1 MDQIPPVIGS
11 KDRPKP
17 AYGDVGAL
25 MGPED
30 PRGQSC
36 SRRTRRTMTLN
47 AFAVLSG
54 LFASWQ
60 QRSPKKKYSPPLLT
74 ALRKRPRR

>member
-1 MDQIPPVIGS
+1 MSGVRNPPAVMWGNREATSMDQIPPVIGS

-36 SRRTRRTMTLN
+36 SRGQGAR
-47 AFAVLSG
+47 
-54 LFASWQ
+54 
-60 QRSPKKKYSPPLLT
+60 
-74 ALRKRPRR
+74 